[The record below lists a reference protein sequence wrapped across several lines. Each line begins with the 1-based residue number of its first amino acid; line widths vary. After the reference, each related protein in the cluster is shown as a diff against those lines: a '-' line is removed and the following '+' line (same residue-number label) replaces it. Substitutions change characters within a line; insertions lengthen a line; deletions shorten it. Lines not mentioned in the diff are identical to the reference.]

1 MNIGKT
7 QAVFVPPRGLNIPPD
22 TVVMCNSCP
31 LQLGTAYKYLDVF
44 LDNRL
49 SWEAQIL
56 HITRK
61 VSQRLGP
68 CYALVSN

>member
-68 CYALVSN
+68 C